1 MKFVVAFVLAVVTNA
16 ASLRRSDSVMVDQGS
31 VSAYEAAQRDDEMF
45 LQGSWQR
52 LAEDLRNVSGTSM
65 NHTADKANAAKTPMD
80 HTADKANAAKMHQ
93 MMDATKGLMGKAM
106 LAPALGMLHGLYDDQ
121 KGRISSLNKREQKS
135 KDRFAE
141 QQKKH
146 DEKLASLKDK
156 IDHNKISKEFFDNS
170 TKDENRLFKYWQGCR
185 DRAHHQFHTQLKLT
199 HGLMEKEK
207 GMIGAYDKALADP
220 EPTKEGLKA
229 FNKVAGNVQPEI
241 VLMQDSDVE
250 FCVSSLA
257 IVNEEMKSR
266 APKLPVS
273 TLY

>member
-16 ASLRRSDSVMVDQGS
+16 ALLRRSDSS
-31 VSAYEAAQRDDEMF
+31 VSAYVAAQRDDEEF
-45 LQGSWQR
+45 LQRSWQQ
-52 LAEDLRNVSGTSM
+52 LAEDLKNVSGTPM
-65 NHTADKANAAKTPMD
+65 NHTADKATAAKVTPMN
-80 HTADKANAAKMHQ
+80 HTADKAAAAKMRQ
-93 MMDATKGLMGKAM
+93 VMDATKGLMGKAM

-121 KGRISSLNKREQKS
+121 KSRISGLNKREQKS

-141 QQKKH
+141 QSKKH
-146 DEKLASLKDK
+146 EDKLASLKDK
-156 IDHNKISKEFFDNS
+156 IDHHKISQEFFDNS

-241 VLMQDSDVE
+241 VLMQDSDIE
-250 FCVSSLA
+250 FCASSLA
-257 IVNEEMKSR
+257 IVNEELKSP
-266 APKLPVS
+266 APELPVS
-273 TLY
+273 AIY

>member
-1 MKFVVAFVLAVVTNA
+1 MKVLVAFVLAVVSNA
-16 ASLRRSDSVMVDQGS
+16 ALLRRSDSVTVDQDS
-31 VSAYEAAQRDDEMF
+31 VSAYAAAQRDDEMF
-45 LQGSWQR
+45 LQGSWQQ
-52 LAEDLRNVSGTSM
+52 LAEDLKNVSGTPMNHTADKATAAKTPM
-65 NHTADKANAAKTPMD
+65 NHTADKANAATMR
-80 HTADKANAAKMHQ
+80 H

-146 DEKLASLKDK
+146 DEKVASLQGKLDN
-156 IDHNKISKEFFDNS
+156 HKISKEFFDNS
-170 TKDENRLFKYWQGCR
+170 TKDENRLFKYWQSCR
-185 DRAHHQFHTQLKLT
+185 ERAHHSFHTQLKLT

-229 FNKVAGNVQPEI
+229 FNKVAGNEQPEI

-250 FCVSSLA
+250 FCASSLA
-257 IVNEEMKSR
+257 IVNEEMKSL
-266 APKLPVS
+266 APEPPFPAI
-273 TLY
+273 Y